1 MFVMAATF
9 CPKVTGKSRAERKI
23 ETGSLKQRLAA
34 QGECVMAEPPVSF
47 CSVRNLNFQYKNQ
60 NTTESGRRFRAAPS
74 PSLQESTKFSIWS
87 RS

>member
-9 CPKVTGKSRAERKI
+9 YPKVIGKSRVERKI

-34 QGECVMAEPPVSF
+34 QGESVMAEPPVSF

-60 NTTESGRRFRAAPS
+60 NTTENRRRFRAALS
-74 PSLQESTKFSIWS
+74 PSLQKSTRFSIWS